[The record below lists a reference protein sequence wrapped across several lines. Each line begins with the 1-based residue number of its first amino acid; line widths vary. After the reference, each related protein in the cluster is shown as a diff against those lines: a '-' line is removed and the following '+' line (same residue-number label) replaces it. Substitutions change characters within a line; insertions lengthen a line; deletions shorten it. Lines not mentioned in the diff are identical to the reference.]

1 MVGAVAQFTLEPDTE
16 ERAIPIPPEL
26 RRLLD
31 EDRALRKWYDSLSYS
46 ARKYFAYILAGV
58 KSGEARLRR
67 AEQIA
72 ECLLSTMDA
81 ERELPPAIQGVF
93 AEDPQAMKGWKM
105 MSPRQRRGN
114 LMAIFYYRNPAS
126 RAKRI
131 GKVMADAVKIADRE
145 KKSQRPHT
153 E

>member
-1 MVGAVAQFTLEPDTE
+1 
-16 ERAIPIPPEL
+16 
-26 RRLLD
+26 
-31 EDRALRKWYDSLSYS
+31 
-46 ARKYFAYILAGV
+46 
-58 KSGEARLRR
+58 
-67 AEQIA
+67 
-72 ECLLSTMDA
+72 MDA